1 MLQKTRPLR
10 WVLLFP
16 VLSAMLIFAVAI
28 GFILFE
34 RLHDQAYLDAIASA
48 QAQADKGYAL
58 LRGRFEYQLLSSQGN
73 QSRYKELQAVVQ
85 EESVLLL
92 KSLMRDWQGTLA
104 IRDMQADW
112 AWLWNGQSWQYT
124 QHGSVLVDD
133 EWLVRKD
140 FLPWQWQVQVRPNV
154 TKITAEV
161 QHSEQLLLVL
171 IVGLWLLSAFLL
183 WWRLQ
188 HLVLK
193 PMANILNFLAHLSVD
208 QQTSIHLTGSQDMAI
223 LATQLNQLSKRL
235 YEQHIQ
241 LTENMRTLAE
251 DRTYMRAVLDAQ
263 PAMTLL
269 TNGIEMI
276 DANDALLRFFPQF
289 STLDAFKQAHH
300 CICDLFI
307 NHKDPLGYLYFEHQH
322 PNWVNLALACDY
334 RVLMRKEGVDHHF
347 MVRTRR
353 FDYQGMAYFTVV
365 FDDISGHVEAE
376 MMMQQQLVT
385 DMTTELPNR
394 VKLIKDMTTYSPQ
407 GILLVKIL
415 EFGRLNE
422 VYGIQFG
429 DAYLRSFSERLRE
442 ECHQLPGLIGPY
454 RLSGSEFAYQ
464 LFDDEADAA
473 VWQSRA
479 NWLLT
484 DLNQRDLVVWGARI
498 PVMVAGGFS
507 LWDEEVDDEE
517 QLLLQAAMAINRARK
532 QHLLVLEYDADWR
545 ERQRYQQ
552 AQEWLEKVRQ
562 ALAEDRIEP
571 VFQPIYNQSLGVVDK
586 YECLVRLRDHQD
598 ALIAPGL
605 FLDAVRHTREYLH
618 LTQVMFKKSCALF
631 SGRDEFFTLNLAEDD
646 FRHGDHLKILLDL
659 VRHYEVGHRLTLEVL
674 ESEEITSYEQMLMA
688 LAPFRALG
696 CSVAIDDFGSGYA
709 NFAHIAGLQAQVLKI
724 DGSLIQAMEKDIS
737 KENVVLG
744 LVEFAHRMGLLVV
757 AEFVSNDDLWQR
769 LAKMGVDGIQGY
781 AVSPPVQA
789 EIVGYILAN
798 KN

>member
-1 MLQKTRPLR
+1 
-10 WVLLFP
+10 
-16 VLSAMLIFAVAI
+16 
-28 GFILFE
+28 
-34 RLHDQAYLDAIASA
+34 
-48 QAQADKGYAL
+48 
-58 LRGRFEYQLLSSQGN
+58 
-73 QSRYKELQAVVQ
+73 
-85 EESVLLL
+85 
-92 KSLMRDWQGTLA
+92 
-104 IRDMQADW
+104 
-112 AWLWNGQSWQYT
+112 
-124 QHGSVLVDD
+124 
-133 EWLVRKD
+133 
-140 FLPWQWQVQVRPNV
+140 
-154 TKITAEV
+154 
-161 QHSEQLLLVL
+161 
-171 IVGLWLLSAFLL
+171 
-183 WWRLQ
+183 
-188 HLVLK
+188 
-193 PMANILNFLAHLSVD
+193 
-208 QQTSIHLTGSQDMAI
+208 
-223 LATQLNQLSKRL
+223 
-235 YEQHIQ
+235 
-241 LTENMRTLAE
+241 MRTLAE
-251 DRTYMRAVLDAQ
+251 DRAYMRAVLDAQ

-276 DANDALLRFFPQF
+276 DANDSLLRFFPQF
-289 STLDAFKQAHH
+289 PTLDAFKQAHH
-300 CICDLFI
+300 CICDLFMT
-307 NHKDPLGYLYFEHQH
+307 HVDALGYLYFEHQH
-322 PNWVNLALACDY
+322 PNWVNLALERDY
-334 RVLMRKEGVDHHF
+334 RVLMRKASVDYHF
-347 MVRTRR
+347 MVRTRC
-353 FDYQGMAYFTVV
+353 FDYQEMTYFVVV
-365 FDDISGHVEAE
+365 FDDISSHVDAE
-376 MMMQQQLVT
+376 MTMQQQLVT
-385 DMTTELPNR
+385 DMTTKLPNR

-429 DAYLRSFSERLRE
+429 DAYLQSFAERLRE

-464 LFDDEADAA
+464 LFDDEANAS

-479 NWLLT
+479 HWLLT
-484 DLNQRDLVVWGARI
+484 DLNQRDLVVLGSRI

-532 QHLLVLEYDADWR
+532 QHLLVLEYDAGWR

-586 YECLVRLRDHQD
+586 YECLLRLRDDQGQ
-598 ALIAPGL
+598 LISPGL

-631 SGRDEFFTLNLAEDD
+631 ADRAEFFTLNLAEDD
-646 FRHGDHLKILLDL
+646 FRHSDHLKILLDL

-709 NFAHIAGLQAQVLKI
+709 NFAHISGLQAQVLKI
-724 DGSLIQAMEKDIS
+724 DGSLIQAMAKDIS

-757 AEFVSNDDLWQR
+757 AEFVSSDDLWQR

-789 EIVGYILAN
+789 GIVGTILSN
-798 KN
+798 